1 MPPRLLPSHGR
12 STTNYKCRVR
22 RAVGVRWGV
31 TLKRRGCR
39 ISPASAAVPQ
49 NRGAPGRC
57 RCANSRPCCPPCR
70 PTGAD
75 GRPRCPSAPGSR
87 RARRPAPHLHA
98 APLSHRRCLQAAS
111 GGVGGSAIRRA
122 LRQVPRLLRR
132 RGRDLSLQPAQGRC
146 RTPVGRALRR
156 PARRPTRDA
165 PRPAAGHP
173 QRAVGSP
180 APWCARHPPPSS
192 QQVPNP
198 SHWAAATL
206 NPAANPL
213 AELRCALGS
222 RRAAL
227 GWASTASTT
236 PTPRRCPLCRA
247 SGLPVRSPAW
257 CRS

>member
-1 MPPRLLPSHGR
+1 MPADLLLPR
-12 STTNYKCRVR
+12 RTSTTNYKSRFR
-22 RAVGVRWGV
+22 RAVGVRRGV
-31 TLKRRGCR
+31 RLKRRGCR

-49 NRGAPGRC
+49 HRGAPGRC

-70 PTGAD
+70 PAAAD

-122 LRQVPRLLRR
+122 LRQVPRLLRQ
-132 RGRDLSLQPAQGRC
+132 RGRVLPLQPAQGRC

-156 PARRPTRDA
+156 TARRPTRDA
-165 PRPAAGHP
+165 PGPAAGHP
-173 QRAVGSP
+173 QRGVGNP

-192 QQVPNP
+192 QRVPNP
-198 SHWAAATL
+198 SRWAAATL

-227 GWASTASTT
+227 GWASTA
-236 PTPRRCPLCRA
+236 
-247 SGLPVRSPAW
+247 
-257 CRS
+257 